1 MNCIYTDTNSCLFT
15 EPYDHESIVFTSF
28 VTIVHFISILEGS
41 GAQKKKT
48 ALTNPFSFEFYV
60 LGNRSFK
67 LH

>member
-15 EPYDHESIVFTSF
+15 EPYDDGSIVFTSF
-28 VTIVHFISILEGS
+28 VAIVHFISILEE
-41 GAQKKKT
+41 KT

-60 LGNRSFK
+60 LGNRSFT

>member
-41 GAQKKKT
+41 GAQKKKNST
-48 ALTNPFSFEFYV
+48 FALRGFS
-60 LGNRSFK
+60 LGTPVFPSP
-67 LH
+67 

>member
-1 MNCIYTDTNSCLFT
+1 MMIKV
-15 EPYDHESIVFTSF
+15 VFTSF

-41 GAQKKKT
+41 GAQKKNT

-60 LGNRSFK
+60 LGNGSFT